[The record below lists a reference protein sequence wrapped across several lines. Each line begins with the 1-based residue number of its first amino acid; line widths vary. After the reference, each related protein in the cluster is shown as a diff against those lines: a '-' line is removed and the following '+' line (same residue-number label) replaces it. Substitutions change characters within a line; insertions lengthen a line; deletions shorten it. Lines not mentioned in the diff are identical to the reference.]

1 MTFRKPPL
9 KLIGSESSRSISDA
23 QIFLE
28 SGFVIFCSFDLFMF
42 EMYLH
47 IKLSL
52 AHAVCLFL
60 IYELRENLI

>member
-28 SGFVIFCSFDLFMF
+28 SGFVSLFITDLFMF

-47 IKLSL
+47 IKLSW
-52 AHAVCLFL
+52 APAVCLFL
-60 IYELRENLI
+60 RENLI